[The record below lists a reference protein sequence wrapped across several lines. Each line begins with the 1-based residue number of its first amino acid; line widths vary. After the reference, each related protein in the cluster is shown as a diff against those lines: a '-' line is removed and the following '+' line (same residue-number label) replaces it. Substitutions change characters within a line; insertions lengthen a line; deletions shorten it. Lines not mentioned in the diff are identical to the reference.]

1 MKLGRRQIECLERF
15 LEAGRFT
22 PTRKGEPWSEMKSLI
37 NRGLMWSRKSA
48 ESLEPRPNQISFL
61 ACSMS

>member
-1 MKLGRRQIECLERF
+1 MKPGRRQIECLERF

-48 ESLEPRPNQISFL
+48 EIHWNLGLIKSRSWPVR
-61 ACSMS
+61 